1 MIHNLNKKTF
11 FFLWWAVLAEGMEKR
26 QELEWDEAQK
36 IDISEDLVATAK
48 QQLRFL
54 AEVDRNR
61 CLYDG
66 PVLERAILRYSL
78 LLHVL

>member
-11 FFLWWAVLAEGMEKR
+11 FFFFWWAVLVGGMEKS
-26 QELEWDEAQK
+26 QELEWGEAQK
-36 IDISEDLVATAK
+36 IDISEDLMATAK

-54 AEVDRNR
+54 AEIDRNR

-66 PVLERAILRYSL
+66 PVLERAILRYFM
-78 LLHVL
+78 